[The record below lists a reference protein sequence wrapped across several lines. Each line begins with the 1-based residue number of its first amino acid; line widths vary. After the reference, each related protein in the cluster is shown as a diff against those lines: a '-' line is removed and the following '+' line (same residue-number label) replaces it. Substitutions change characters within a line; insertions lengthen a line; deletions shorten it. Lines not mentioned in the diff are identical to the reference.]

1 MNNSPA
7 LFILQHMRF
16 EFDFYSSLLLIFFVH
31 GLVYA
36 ILLYR
41 KAIINNTVADKWLSL
56 FLLLCIL
63 HISPWMLGFA
73 GWYDNQPY
81 RDFLFYVPMQ
91 HLYLIGPVIFF
102 YVQSLL
108 NPSFRFGK
116 KQWLHLLPGMLYL
129 LYSLVM
135 FVTDKLVLK
144 DYYFL
149 ADGADRDFDQ
159 WYQVSGFLSELI
171 YFFIS
176 LRYFKLY
183 QQLMAQVVSYADLLL
198 FKWVRNFL
206 YAFLIMLLVKFIFF
220 MVADLPA
227 FQKMR
232 FMGPWWQYF
241 SFSIIFY
248 YMAITGYSNSVE
260 TKIPFRLNL
269 LSYRPRLLLGGYIA
283 EKREEN
289 ELTEEA
295 EVIEISSVQPANK
308 EEADLLGTWK
318 PRITSLLQNDRLFE
332 DPELSLTQMAKLL
345 QTNPSVLSKIIN
357 QGFQLNFNDF
367 INQYRISAVKEKLL
381 AGEQK
386 TQTLLGIAFDCG
398 FNSKATFNRAF
409 KKVTGLSPK
418 EWLAQSP
425 SAGE

>member
-7 LFILQHMRF
+7 LVILQGMRF

-41 KAIINNTVADKWLSL
+41 KAVMNNTAADKWLSL
-56 FLLLCIL
+56 FLVLCIL

-81 RDFLFYVPMQ
+81 RDILFYVPMQ

-116 KQWLHLLPGMLYL
+116 KQWLHLLPGLLYL
-129 LYSLVM
+129 LYSLLM
-135 FVTDKLVLK
+135 FVTDKLVLNE
-144 DYYFL
+144 YFFL
-149 ADGADRDFDQ
+149 ADGADRDFDD
-159 WYQVSGFLSELI
+159 WYQVSGFFSMLI
-171 YFFIS
+171 YFFLS
-176 LRYFKLY
+176 LRYFGLYRKL
-183 QQLMAQVVSYADLLL
+183 MVQVVSYADLLL

-206 YAFLIMLLVKFIFF
+206 YAFLTMLLVKLFFFIAAEFP
-220 MVADLPA
+220 V
-227 FQKMR
+227 FQQMR
-232 FMGPWWQYF
+232 YMGPWWQYF

-248 YMAITGYSNSVE
+248 YIAITGYSNSIE

-269 LSYRPRLLLGGYIA
+269 LTYQPRLLLGNTIA
-283 EKREEN
+283 EGRN
-289 ELTEEA
+289 GADLTEDA
-295 EVIEISSVQPANK
+295 EVIEIASVQPGGK
-308 EEADLLGTWK
+308 EEDSLLNAWK
-318 PRITSLLQNDRLFE
+318 PRITALLEKGRLFE

-345 QTNPSVLSKIIN
+345 ETNPSVLSKAIN

-367 INQYRISAVKEKLL
+367 INQYRINAVKEKLL
-381 AGEQK
+381 AGEAR

-409 KKVTGLSPK
+409 KKVTGFSPK
-418 EWLAQSP
+418 DWMAQNT
-425 SAGE
+425 ATTN